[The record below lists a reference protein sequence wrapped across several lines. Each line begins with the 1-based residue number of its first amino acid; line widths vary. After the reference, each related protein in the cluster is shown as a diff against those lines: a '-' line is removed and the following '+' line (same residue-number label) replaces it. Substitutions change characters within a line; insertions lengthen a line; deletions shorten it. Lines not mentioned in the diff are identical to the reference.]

1 MIEKN
6 SVYLK
11 NCLEMPHFST
21 IKKSNEEKLNT
32 GELKKLSSDMKHLYG
47 ISKRIFMKTSN

>member
-6 SVYLK
+6 SVYLR
-11 NCLEMPHFST
+11 NCLEMRHFST

-47 ISKRIFMKTSN
+47 ISKKTFMMMSN